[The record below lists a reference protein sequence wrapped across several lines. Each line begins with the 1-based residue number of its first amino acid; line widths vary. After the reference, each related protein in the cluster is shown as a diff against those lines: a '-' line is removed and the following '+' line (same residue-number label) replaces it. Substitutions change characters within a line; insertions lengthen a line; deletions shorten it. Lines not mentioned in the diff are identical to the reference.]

1 MLFLVAIPVIS
12 AFTFQLHQQVIRH
25 RMKERLEEQLLQ
37 TITLQVKDIQW
48 AKAEKEIWLHNRL
61 FDIKSSSYHNG
72 IYTFTGLYDNDE
84 TLLLTQLQK
93 NQQQENNTG
102 NKILLQSLQLFPI
115 TFEKS
120 AEGLLSYLLLNR
132 LFPEDD
138 FTLCTGC
145 LSIITPPPQI

>member
-1 MLFLVAIPVIS
+1 
-12 AFTFQLHQQVIRH
+12 
-25 RMKERLEEQLLQ
+25 MKEQLEEQLLQ

-72 IYTFTGLYDNDE
+72 IYTFTGLYDDDE
-84 TLLLTQLQK
+84 TLLITQLQK
-93 NQQQENNTG
+93 NQEQENNTG

-115 TFEKS
+115 TLEKP

-132 LFPEDD
+132 QFPEDN
-138 FTLCTGC
+138 FPLCSLC
-145 LSIITPPPQI
+145 LSIITPPPQV